1 MKTRFT
7 TIRMF
12 ARYALGLAATLAL
25 AVPSF
30 AAVDL
35 AGTTWTLNG
44 SGRGKITG
52 SPNAG
57 DRTSA
62 ILTFA
67 VEGTSCMLAVTSSN
81 ASLPVDAACNA
92 NLCLACQWAPTEGRG
107 FTLQFDDAASTEAV
121 RNLLRAT
128 VPPELADLVTVELK
142 SDKAQG
148 AIKKNGAMNL
158 KGTLKADISLPA
170 FKLQRQLMYR
180 FTFTGVEQP

>member
-1 MKTRFT
+1 MKKPFT
-7 TIRMF
+7 TQTMF
-12 ARYALGLAATLAL
+12 SRCALGLVATLAL
-25 AVPSF
+25 AVPSY

-35 AGTTWTLNG
+35 AGTTWTLSG

-52 SPNAG
+52 SPNVG

-62 ILTFA
+62 TLTFA
-67 VEGTSCMLAVTSSN
+67 TEGTSCLLAVTSSN
-81 ASLPVDAACNA
+81 AALPVDTTCNA

-128 VPPELADLVTVELK
+128 VPPELADLVTVDLK

-148 AIKKNGAMNL
+148 VVKKNGTMSV
-158 KGTLKADISLPA
+158 KGALKADISLPA

-180 FTFTGVEQP
+180 FTFSGAEQP

>member
-1 MKTRFT
+1 MKRPS
-7 TIRMF
+7 TIGSMS
-12 ARYALGLAATLAL
+12 ARCVLGLAATLAL

-35 AGTTWTLNG
+35 AGTTWALSG

-52 SPNAG
+52 SPNVG
-57 DRTSA
+57 DRPTA
-62 ILTFA
+62 TLTFA
-67 VEGTSCMLAVTSSN
+67 TEGSSCLLAVTSSN
-81 ASLPVDAACNA
+81 ANLPVDASCGA

-107 FTLQFDDAASTEAV
+107 FSLQFDDAASTEAV

-128 VPPELADLVTVELK
+128 VPPELADLVAVDLK

-148 AIKKNGAMNL
+148 AIKKNGAMSL
-158 KGTLKADISLPA
+158 KGTLKADVSLPA

-180 FTFTGVEQP
+180 FTFTGVEQR